1 MNKTIKSALF
11 DLFERHAKIWKT
23 EQGTLPQ
30 QQFDDEWLSPCQSER
45 LSDELIAWSPIEREL
60 DLTLSNIEEALE
72 TQLHPSIHQLFCS
85 YYADGIP
92 CLFDGHPVDLIQVW
106 NEDDFKLLQ
115 ENMIAHFMMQ
125 KRLKK
130 PASMFIASC
139 SDEMQVISILNET
152 GEVQLETLGKKQ
164 EAVLAPNLESF
175 LAKLQPVIWSSVMSE

>member
-1 MNKTIKSALF
+1 MNNTIKTALF
-11 DLFERHAKIWKT
+11 DLFERNAQIWKT
-23 EQGTLPQ
+23 EKGTLPQ
-30 QQFDDEWLSPCQSER
+30 QQFDAEWKSSCEQEKIA
-45 LSDELIAWSPIEREL
+45 DDLITWSPVER
-60 DLTLSNIEEALE
+60 DIRLTLSNIEDALE
-72 TQLHPSIHQLFCS
+72 VKLHPSIHRLFCS
-85 YYADGIP
+85 YYADGIT
-92 CLFDGHPVDLIQVW
+92 CLFDGHPVGLIQVW

-164 EAVLAPNLESF
+164 EAVLAPNLEVF
-175 LAKLQPVIWSSVMSE
+175 INNLQPVINCL